1 MSYII
6 DHYSSLIFLHL
17 SYYWILNH
25 IIKLMIFIYW
35 GCYLT
40 IFFFLHTGIVTI
52 IGTPSLTRFAGCHLY
67 TPWLISQCLPREF
80 KVLIA
85 NYDYWSLLA
94 RFAGWW
100 LNPVIVQYISILV
113 SDYIYGW
120 WLFFHDL
127 LQISLVT
134 RLWQRGRVVM
144 KRWKQMHLM
153 KVMGYVS

>member
-25 IIKLMIFIYW
+25 IIKLTIFIYW

-40 IFFFLHTGIVTI
+40 IFLHTGIVTI

-67 TPWLISQCLPREF
+67 TPGLISQCLPREF

-85 NYDYWSLLA
+85 NYDYWSLLG

-113 SDYIYGW
+113 SDYIYSWCYFSMICYRSLW
-120 WLFFHDL
+120 WPGFD
-127 LQISLVT
+127 SE
-134 RLWQRGRVVM
+134 G
-144 KRWKQMHLM
+144 
-153 KVMGYVS
+153 G